1 MNQSSSASGHR
12 KRILLVEDDAAVR
25 RSLQLVLAGNG
36 YDVRA
41 YGAAHGLANDTEAM
55 QASCIIAD
63 LLLKESDAIDLL
75 GQMRK
80 AGWKGSAV
88 LISGHLNDQWRSQ
101 ALNAGF
107 DAVLEK
113 PISGAP
119 LLKEVRRLIGTA

>member
-1 MNQSSSASGHR
+1 MNQSSSAPGHR

-25 RSLQLVLAGNG
+25 RSLQLVLAGDG
-36 YDVRA
+36 YEVRA
-41 YGAAHGLANDTEAM
+41 YGAGQGLAKDTEAM
-55 QASCIIAD
+55 QAACIIAD
-63 LLLKESDAIDLL
+63 LMLQESDAIDLL
-75 GQMRK
+75 GQMRR
-80 AGWKGSAV
+80 AGWKGSAL
-88 LISGHLNDQWRSQ
+88 LISGHLDDQWRSQ